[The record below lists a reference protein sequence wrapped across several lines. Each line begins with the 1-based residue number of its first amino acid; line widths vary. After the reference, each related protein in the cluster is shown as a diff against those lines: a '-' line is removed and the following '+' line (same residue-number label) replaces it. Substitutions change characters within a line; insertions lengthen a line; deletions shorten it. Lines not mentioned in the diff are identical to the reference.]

1 MKKYLKL
8 VSAALAVIGT
18 IMMFFTQV
26 TITRIH
32 APYHTESLA
41 LKALIG
47 GDSSTG
53 VNFTGVSSGLAGYIL
68 LGVAAVILL
77 IVALVPYF
85 KEHDM
90 LSAVVTG
97 LAVVCAIVG
106 LIMIFLIRK
115 NFAEANGD
123 SFKSCVVG
131 WAMIAGGSLGSL
143 SALAGG
149 TSIIFD
155 VNGAN

>member
-8 VSAALAVIGT
+8 VSAALAVIGV

-26 TITRIH
+26 SVKWAYPGH
-32 APYHTESLA
+32 SESFAISA
-41 LKALIG
+41 LVG
-47 GDSSTG
+47 GSTKYG
-53 VNFTGVSSGLAGYIL
+53 DVIKNPVSSGLAGYIL
-68 LGVAAVILL
+68 LGVAALILL

-106 LIMIFLIRK
+106 VILIFLIRK
-115 NFAEANGD
+115 NFADNNGP
-123 SFKSCVVG
+123 FKECVVG

-143 SALAGG
+143 SALAGA

-155 VNGAN
+155 VNGSN

>member
-8 VSAALAVIGT
+8 FAAILAVIGVV
-18 IMMFFTQV
+18 MMFLPQV
-26 TITRIH
+26 TIQWYDGRKVTYAI
-32 APYHTESLA
+32 EA
-41 LKALIG
+41 LVGKGNPEDYG
-47 GDSSTG
+47 GFAG
-53 VNFTGVSSGLAGYIL
+53 VGTGLAGYIL

-77 IVALVPYF
+77 VVALVPYF

-106 LIMIFLIRK
+106 IILIFLIRK
-115 NFAEANGD
+115 NFAENNGP
-123 SFKSCVVG
+123 FKECVVG

-143 SALAGG
+143 SALAGA

-155 VNGAN
+155 VNGSN

>member
-8 VSAALAVIGT
+8 VSAALAIIGV

-26 TITRIH
+26 SVKWEYPGH
-32 APYHTESLA
+32 AESFA
-41 LKALIG
+41 LNALVG
-47 GDSSTG
+47 GTTKYG
-53 VNFTGVSSGLAGYIL
+53 GEIKNPVSSGLAGYIL

-77 IVALVPYF
+77 VVALVPYF

-106 LIMIFLIRK
+106 IILIFLIRK
-115 NFAEANGD
+115 NFADGNGP
-123 SFKSCVVG
+123 FKECIVG

-143 SALAGG
+143 SALAGAA
-149 TSIIFD
+149 SIIFD
-155 VNGAN
+155 VNGSN

>member
-8 VSAALAVIGT
+8 VSAALAVIGV

-26 TITRIH
+26 TITWNSNNS
-32 APYHTESLA
+32 ESIGI
-41 LKALIG
+41 KALVGGTYKIG
-47 GDSSTG
+47 TEFSGASA
-53 VNFTGVSSGLAGYIL
+53 GLAGYIL
-68 LGVAAVILL
+68 LGVAAIILL

-106 LIMIFLIRK
+106 VILIFLIRK
-115 NFAEANGD
+115 NFAENNGD

-131 WAMIAGGSLGSL
+131 WAMIAGGSLGTL
-143 SALAGG
+143 SALAGA

-155 VNGAN
+155 VNGSN